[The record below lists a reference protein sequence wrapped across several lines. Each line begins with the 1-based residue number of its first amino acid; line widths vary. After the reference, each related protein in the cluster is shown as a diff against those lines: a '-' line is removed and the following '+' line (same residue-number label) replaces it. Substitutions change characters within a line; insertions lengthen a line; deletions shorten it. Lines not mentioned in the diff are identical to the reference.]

1 MTQPVSVVIGSAGR
15 RLYLIRWFQEAFE
28 LLGVEGNVI
37 VTEGDPSSAAFS
49 AGDQG
54 VLMPSYSD
62 PAYETTMLEM
72 VEDLR
77 PSMFFS
83 VNDYELAKLGNG
95 LDKRLR
101 ARGLIVPGIAGELID
116 RVTDKFLMADFLQN
130 AGIPTPRTVLAS
142 DSAGVR
148 ELTEGHDRVVVKH
161 RHGSGSSGL
170 AITDSANVQD
180 AMERAAHAVSGG
192 SHCRELD
199 AVVVQPFVAGEEFGV
214 DVVGTFG
221 DAQDR
226 QYTALARRKMRM
238 RAGETDKAV
247 SVDPRDF
254 AHVGTKLGE
263 LLEPQGLI
271 DVDVLRGSD
280 GSLQVIDINPRFGGG
295 YPFVHLAG
303 ANVPLM
309 YVASMLGRPL
319 ENSWA
324 TYESGIVSAKFEEA
338 RVSGSIS

>member
-1 MTQPVSVVIGSAGR
+1 M
-15 RLYLIRWFQEAFE
+15 
-28 LLGVEGNVI
+28 LLGVEGKVI

-54 VLMPSYSD
+54 ILMPSYSD
-62 PAYETTMLEM
+62 PTYESTMIEM
-72 VEDLR
+72 VEQFR

-83 VNDYELAKLGNG
+83 VNDYELATLGNG

-101 ARGLIVPGIAGELID
+101 ERGLIVPGIAGDLIN
-116 RVTDKFLMADFLQN
+116 RVTDKFLMAALLQN

-142 DSAGVR
+142 DAKGVR
-148 ELTEGHDRVVVKH
+148 ELTEDHERLVVKH

-170 AITDSANVQD
+170 TMTTSANAQD
-180 AMERAAHAVSGG
+180 AIERSAQALSAG
-192 SHCRELD
+192 SHWQGLD
-199 AVVVQPFVAGEEFGV
+199 AVVVQPFLAGEEFGV
-214 DVVGTFG
+214 DVVGAFSG
-221 DAQDR
+221 PQDR

-238 RAGETDKAV
+238 RAGETDKAI
-247 SVDPRDF
+247 SVDAQDF
-254 AHVGTKLGE
+254 ALIATKLGE

-271 DVDVLRGSD
+271 DVDILGGAD
-280 GSLQVIDINPRFGGG
+280 GSLQVIDVNPRFGGG

-309 YVASMLGRPL
+309 YVASMLGLPV
-319 ENSWA
+319 EDTWA
-324 TYESGIVSAKFEEA
+324 NYESGIVSAKFEEA